1 MSLRYLA
8 AVLWLWLAPALA
20 VAAPFSALYVFGDSL
35 SDTGN
40 LAAIRGEFPEPFY
53 RNRVS
58 NGPVAVDVLAARLG
72 LSAEASLYLIG
83 RSAGGNYAV
92 AGARADG
99 NDLID
104 LTSQVVVFLA
114 HQGNDA
120 PADALY
126 VVFIGGND
134 VRNARSERGA
144 AAANAIID
152 AAAAAVAD
160 NVERLIRAGARSL
173 LVMNSPDVG
182 LLPETRALAQERSDP
197 FLPRRATRLSQR
209 YGAKLHRVL
218 QRLQR
223 KHPDVWL
230 QEVDVYTA
238 SRLIAQQP
246 ARFGI
251 DNIVDACFSTETL
264 MFHPGCAAGANFE
277 RFYFFDE
284 LHPTAKVHRL
294 IGEGIYQ
301 GGFATGCAR
310 AAGAARE

>member
-1 MSLRYLA
+1 MPLRYLT
-8 AVLWLWLAPALA
+8 AVLLLWLAPALA

-72 LSAEASLYLIG
+72 LSAEASRYLIG

-134 VRNARSERGA
+134 VRNARSERDA

-152 AAAAAVAD
+152 AAVAEVAN

-182 LLPETRALAQERSDP
+182 LLPETRMLAQESSDP
-197 FLPRRATRLSQR
+197 FLPQRATQLSER
-209 YGAKLHRVL
+209 YAAQLHRVL
-218 QRLQR
+218 PQLQR
-223 KHPDVWL
+223 EHAGVWL
-230 QEVDVYTA
+230 QEVDVYTT

-264 MFHPGCAAGANFE
+264 MFLAGCAAGANFE
-277 RFYFFDE
+277 RYYFFDKI
-284 LHPTAKVHRL
+284 HPTATVHRL
-294 IGEGIYQ
+294 IGEGIYE
-301 GGFATGCAR
+301 GGFGAARAR
-310 AAGAARE
+310 AAAAVRE